1 MSEGKEVRKKGMSEV
16 REIIRKKDIDL
27 PPLLTRKI
35 ERYLKEGII
44 KKKYLEQVIDQVAK
58 EYDLAKVEP
67 GEGVGV
73 LAAQSIGEPGT
84 QMMMR
89 TKHYAGTAMDVTR
102 GLPRLIEIFD
112 ARRTPKTPMMTI
124 YLEQDLNN
132 LEKAE
137 KLAHSIKETRLK
149 DVAKNTEVNFLKYEV
164 IIELDKHELTKRGI
178 TPKKLEEII
187 KAKFAERAKVH
198 DEKLV
203 FRAPKKTAAS
213 MQKLKE
219 EVQAT
224 HLSGVKGVSYV
235 VIQKEGKDYV
245 LYTKGTNL
253 KMVFDFKGI
262 DKKRTKSN
270 DIMEIENIFGIEA
283 ARNALVYETLETLK
297 EAGLKVDPRHVTLVA
312 DTMCVDGIIKA
323 IGRHGV
329 SGDKASVLARA
340 SFEETVKHLLKAG
353 AYGEEDRLKGVVEN
367 IIVGQVI
374 ALGTGIPELII
385 KGQAGK
391 AGK

>member
-1 MSEGKEVRKKGMSEV
+1 MSEITELLEKKGANMPYSIV
-16 REIIRKKDIDL
+16 RRL
-27 PPLLTRKI
+27 
-35 ERYLKEGII
+35 ERYLKEGLI
-44 KKKYLEQVIDQVAK
+44 KKKYLEEIVDEVIK
-58 EYDLAKVEP
+58 TYNMSKVEP

-124 YLEQDLNN
+124 YSDKEHNN

-137 KLAHSIKETRLK
+137 KLAHAIKETKIK
-149 DVAKNTEVNFLKYEV
+149 DVAANIKINFMKYEV
-164 IIELDKHELTKRGI
+164 IIELDKQELSKRGLTHSKMI
-178 TPKKLEEII
+178 DVVHE
-187 KAKFAERAKVH
+187 KFQGRASIREDKVIF
-198 DEKLV
+198 K
-203 FRAPKKTAAS
+203 APKKTAAS
-213 MQKLKE
+213 LQKLKE
-219 EVQAT
+219 EVQHTPLA
-224 HLSGVKGVSYV
+224 GVKGVSYV
-235 VIQKEGKDYV
+235 VVQKEGRDYV

-253 KMVFDFKGI
+253 RDVLEFKGI
-262 DKKRTKSN
+262 DGKRTRSN
-270 DIMEIENIFGIEA
+270 DIREIEKLFGVEA
-283 ARNALVYETLETLK
+283 ARNALVHETLDTLK
-297 EAGLKVDPRHVTLVA
+297 EAGLKVDPRHVTLVS
-312 DTMCVDGIIKA
+312 DTMCVDGEVKA

-340 SFEETVKHLLKAG
+340 SFEETVKHLLKAA

-385 KGQAGK
+385 KGGGTVTNNEK
-391 AGK
+391 KEK

>member
-1 MSEGKEVRKKGMSEV
+1 MTEVTDIIQKKNIE
-16 REIIRKKDIDL
+16 L
-27 PPLLTRKI
+27 PPLLVKKM
-35 ERYLKEGII
+35 ERYLKEGMI
-44 KKKYLEQVIDQVAK
+44 KKKSLEQVIEKVAK
-58 EYDLAKVEP
+58 EYDLSKVEP

-124 YLEQDLNN
+124 YLEKDFNN

-137 KLAHSIKETRLK
+137 KLAHSIKETQLK
-149 DVAKNTEVNFLKYEV
+149 DVGKDISINFLKYEV
-164 IIELDKHELTKRGI
+164 MIDLDRQEMSKRGI
-178 TPKKLEEII
+178 TPKKFEEII
-187 KAKFAERAKVH
+187 HAKFAGRARIYEEKV
-198 DEKLV
+198 V
-203 FRAPKKTAAS
+203 FKAPKKTAAS

-253 KMVFDFKGI
+253 RSALEFKGI

-270 DIMEIENIFGIEA
+270 DIMEIEQLFGVEA
-283 ARNALVYETLETLK
+283 ARSALVHETLDTLK
-297 EAGLKVDPRHVTLVA
+297 DAGLKVDPRHVTLVA
-312 DTMCVDGIIKA
+312 DTMCVDGRVKA

-385 KGQAGK
+385 KGHPAKVGK
-391 AGK
+391 